1 MIAVHVTVNL
11 PLLQMM
17 FRIAFFLCVVAI
29 LFAPAAAQGLW
40 WQTTSI
46 YQIYPRSFQDSDGDG
61 VGDIPGIT
69 SRLEY
74 LANLGVEGVWLSPI
88 YKSPMKDFGYDISD
102 FMEVDPIFGTMDDFK
117 EMANRA
123 HDLGVTKSCFL
134 KTFRP

>member
-1 MIAVHVTVNL
+1 
-11 PLLQMM
+11 M
-17 FRIAFFLCVVAI
+17 FRITSLLLCGVVLLAS
-29 LFAPAAAQGLW
+29 AAAQGLW

-46 YQIYPRSFQDSDGDG
+46 YQIYPRSFQDSNGDG

-74 LANLGVEGVWLSPI
+74 LAELGVEGVWLSPI

-123 HDLGVTKSCFL
+123 HELGWTQKWFSVSAITQMFL
-134 KTFRP
+134 

>member
-1 MIAVHVTVNL
+1 
-11 PLLQMM
+11 M
-17 FRIAFFLCVVAI
+17 FRITSILCGVVIVLSAVG
-29 LFAPAAAQGLW
+29 AQGSW

-61 VGDIPGIT
+61 IGDLPGIT

-74 LANLGVEGVWLSPI
+74 LAELGVEGVWLSPI

-102 FMEVDPIFGTMDDFK
+102 YMEVDPIFGTIDDFR

-123 HDLGVTKSCFL
+123 HDLGKINVTQC
-134 KTFRP
+134 RP